1 MTIQFAELDTT
12 IINQSAETD
21 AVADEELMSAS
32 GSSFWSKIGGFIA
45 DYGQFF

>member
-1 MTIQFAELDTT
+1 MTSQVAEPDTA
-12 IINQSAETD
+12 IINQSTESD

-32 GSSFWSKIGGFIA
+32 GGGFWSKIGGFIA